1 MVGGHDFVR
10 GRDNR
15 ASKAG
20 GWCKGGEAQDAGRQ
34 QFQMV
39 LSPAS

>member
-1 MVGGHDFVR
+1 MLGGHDLVR
-10 GRDNR
+10 SRDIK

-20 GWCKGGEAQDAGRQ
+20 GWCKGVDAQDAERQ

>member
-1 MVGGHDFVR
+1 MIGGHDLVP
-10 GRDNR
+10 GRDVR

-20 GWCKGGEAQDAGRQ
+20 GWCKGEEAQDTGRQ